1 MPHLFVGTS
10 RTRLLAQMYGDIVAL
25 LLREFDF
32 VNVHDDALWEA
43 LGMTAPSS
51 EKITNACDVKV
62 TDEDGFCV
70 PLRRS

>member
-1 MPHLFVGTS
+1 MVT
-10 RTRLLAQMYGDIVAL
+10 
-25 LLREFDF
+25 LRRYFFASWASDF

-43 LGMTAPSS
+43 LGMTVPSS
-51 EKITNACDVKV
+51 EKITNACDLKV